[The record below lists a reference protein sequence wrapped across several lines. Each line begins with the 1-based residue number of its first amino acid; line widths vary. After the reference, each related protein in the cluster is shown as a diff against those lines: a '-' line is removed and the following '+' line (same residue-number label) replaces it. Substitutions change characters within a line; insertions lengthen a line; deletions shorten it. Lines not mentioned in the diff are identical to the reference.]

1 MSLKS
6 AGQALAAAM
15 LAAFAFAAAA
25 QQPNPMDVV
34 PDKMPNDI
42 PYGTPISLDHAQAA
56 VNAAVAESKK
66 REIGRASCRERVYL
80 CV

>member
-6 AGQALAAAM
+6 VVQVAVPAV
-15 LAAFAFAAAA
+15 LAAFALAAAA

-42 PYGTPISLDHAQAA
+42 PYGAPIALDHAQAA
-56 VNAAVAESKK
+56 GARTSPP
-66 REIGRASCRERVYL
+66 RTGLSGR
-80 CV
+80 

>member
-6 AGQALAAAM
+6 AVQAVAAAM
-15 LAAFAFAAAA
+15 LAAFAMGTTA

-42 PYGTPISLDHAQAA
+42 PYGAMSQGMLND
-56 VNAAVAESKK
+56 
-66 REIGRASCRERVYL
+66 
-80 CV
+80 